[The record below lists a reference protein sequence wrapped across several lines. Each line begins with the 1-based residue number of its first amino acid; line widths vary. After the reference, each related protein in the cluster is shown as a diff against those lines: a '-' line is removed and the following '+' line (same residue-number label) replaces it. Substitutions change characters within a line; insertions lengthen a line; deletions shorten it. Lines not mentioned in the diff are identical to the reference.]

1 MAVNLIEI
9 SSDAALDLV
18 PDRLLK
24 FVCQLLVDTKLTEI
38 GKDECSQQSLH
49 LQLE

>member
-9 SSDAALDLV
+9 SSDAALDIV

-24 FVCQLLVDTKLTEI
+24 IVCQLFVDTKLTEN
-38 GKDECSQQSLH
+38 GMD
-49 LQLE
+49 